1 MKQNETTAPDD
12 ARFVCT
18 TILDEALIVRW
29 NDFHFRHIQ
38 TRSRWVSMACG
49 MIIMIIGAVMFIM
62 NLDQSSIDLLISALI
77 ALSGALILFTA
88 ARTPKMS
95 QKRMKARYAGDSRQ
109 YAFHAHYLEVRSAA
123 ETAQCPYTRIKAV
136 YVLKEGWYLYTF
148 PTAHIS
154 SPEKASPAAMPP
166 ASIPFCMRHSKTA
179 STRCPD
185 VRSDI
190 FSFP

>member
-62 NLDQSSIDLLISALI
+62 NLDQSSIDLLSRALR
-77 ALSGALILFTA
+77 FR
-88 ARTPKMS
+88 RTHPVHGRAYAKDEPK
-95 QKRMKARYAGDSRQ
+95 
-109 YAFHAHYLEVRSAA
+109 AH
-123 ETAQCPYTRIKAV
+123 
-136 YVLKEGWYLYTF
+136 EGSL
-148 PTAHIS
+148 
-154 SPEKASPAAMPP
+154 
-166 ASIPFCMRHSKTA
+166 CR
-179 STRCPD
+179 
-185 VRSDI
+185 
-190 FSFP
+190 

>member
-18 TILDEALIVRW
+18 TILDEALIVHW

-109 YAFHAHYLEVRSAA
+109 YAFHARYLEVRSAA

-148 PTAHIS
+148 YNSAYIITRKGFS
-154 SPEKASPAAMPP
+154 RGNAAG
-166 ASIPFCMRHSKTA
+166 F
-179 STRCPD
+179 D
-185 VRSDI
+185 
-190 FSFP
+190 SFLHETFKDCIHQVS